1 MKKSKFL
8 SILTVSFLFSIS
20 SIAQSKPAVKK
31 NLNINTKTTNVVA
44 KKGNMSELEIQSWP
58 HMDIY
63 TDSVPGMS
71 LKKAYEFIADKKGET
86 VILAVIDSGID
97 IEHEDLKGLV
107 WVNSKEIPN
116 NGIDDDKNGYV
127 DDIHGW
133 NFLGSKKGNAYPE
146 QLEMTRIV
154 KKLKPRFEGKTAV
167 QISDADKKDFE
178 LYTKLSNEIKN
189 RREKAYENKV
199 HYESYKYSLKEA
211 HQSIVDILKKEVY
224 SIEEL
229 DSLGTVH
236 EDLQP
241 QLYNLMRIIDG
252 EGSIEQAFAYLDEG
266 IAYFKEQYDTPN
278 YDINFDGR
286 AIVGDNPDDFNDR
299 NYGNNDVIGFK
310 DKESHGTHVTGIAAA
325 LRNNGIG
332 MNGITNNVKIM
343 AIRAVPDGDEYDKD
357 VALAIRYAVDNGAK
371 VVNMSFGKS
380 YSTQKEWVFE
390 AIKYAASKDVLLVHA
405 AGNDA
410 KNIDNEDNYPNDSED
425 KILEFAD
432 NVITVGAST
441 RNFNEDLVA
450 RFSNYGKK
458 NVDVFAPGLEIYS
471 TFPNNTYEISQGTS
485 MASPQVAGL
494 AVLIRSYYPK
504 LKASEVKKI
513 IMDSGIEVP
522 FSVYLPGSNSEKVS
536 FSNLSV
542 SGKVV
547 NAYNALLLAQQKT
560 K

>member
-8 SILTVSFLFSIS
+8 SILTISFLFSIS

-107 WVNSKEIPN
+107 WVNTKEIPN

-432 NVITVGAST
+432 NIITVGAST

>member
-8 SILTVSFLFSIS
+8 SILTISFLFSIS

-107 WVNSKEIPN
+107 WVNTKEIPN

>member
-58 HMDIY
+58 HMDVY

-310 DKESHGTHVTGIAAA
+310 DKESHGTHVTGISAA

-494 AVLIRSYYPK
+494 AALIRSYYPK

>member
-58 HMDIY
+58 HMDVY

-432 NVITVGAST
+432 NIITVGAST